1 MALYH
6 HFTKPEDSDTVVPI
20 TRQVA
25 IQLAEP
31 PEGIDRSLWLYEL
44 CRFLT
49 MKVNNLLIAFFA
61 EDPPCSAQTCPEMRA
76 SEWQYLCAVH
86 EPPKSCCAIDYCC
99 HTLDWATNTLT
110 SPKYFPSRLTL
121 GSETAGGPQ
130 ASMRHLT
137 NIFRRLY
144 RIFAH
149 AWFQHRNVFWDVE
162 NNDGLYVFFKTV
174 CDMFS
179 LIPEDNY
186 TIPPEAEGVD
196 TTEPQLMEP
205 IEGKRLTILRKEGG
219 SPFGSL
225 EGMGPSLDASTT
237 TRRHKHSPSTGSHVG
252 TITEAAEDNEDVAQ
266 ASASLR
272 EVLKD
277 SPEPRPESPVKA
289 EIAAEEAVETPVEST
304 EPAAAGQPTE
314 EDPVDIAEETKNP
327 EASSAEAKETAEQ
340 SVEQATEQP
349 AEQPAEQSADENPE
363 KDAEQ
368 SEERKVEES
377 EETPAAET
385 TEKFPESDDVT
396 TESVN
401 QEAKNE
407 PDTETET

>member
-6 HFTKPEDSDTVVPI
+6 HFTKPEGSDTVVPI
-20 TRQVA
+20 NRQVA
-25 IQLAEP
+25 IELADP

-110 SPKYFPSRLTL
+110 SPKNFPSRLTL

-149 AWFQHRNVFWDVE
+149 AWFQHRDVFWEVE
-162 NNDGLYVFFKTV
+162 GNDGLYVFFKTV
-174 CDMFS
+174 CDMYN

-186 TIPPEAEGVD
+186 TIPAEAEGLD
-196 TTEPQLMEP
+196 ATEPQAVTEP
-205 IEGKRLTILRKEGG
+205 IESKRLTILRKDGE

-225 EGMGPSLDASTT
+225 ENMAPPLDTGAT

-252 TITEAAEDNEDVAQ
+252 TITEAAEDNDDSP
-266 ASASLR
+266 SASVLLQPSLR
-272 EVLKD
+272 D
-277 SPEPRPESPVKA
+277 SPGPRPQSPVKA
-289 EIAAEEAVETPVEST
+289 EIEAEIAAEETEETAASPIEATESESADEIKFQEST
-304 EPAAAGQPTE
+304 ELPVETEQTTDQPTE
-314 EDPVDIAEETKNP
+314 EGQGE
-327 EASSAEAKETAEQ
+327 
-340 SVEQATEQP
+340 
-349 AEQPAEQSADENPE
+349 
-363 KDAEQ
+363 DAEQ
-368 SEERKVEES
+368 SEQPQIQETKET
-377 EETPAAET
+377 ETPES
-385 TEKFPESDDVT
+385 TEKAPEGDDVT
-396 TESVN
+396 TPSVD
-401 QEAKNE
+401 QDFKEDPETKA
-407 PDTETET
+407 ETEAEAHANDTAEAESKTES